1 MKVNHPMSRKTGLAA
16 GVAAGFWFFTQIANG
31 AQGPVVEVPVPG
43 GVKALAAI
51 SHCDRNAG
59 YGDILVKYSKALI
72 HYTESDAGLDDYAA
86 NLREYFAAVAELAK
100 IAEQH
105 GDQAVVS
112 LSLGASPEKTARALD
127 LFGWK
132 VVRTRRGPRLELADG
147 KRDGPRQEIPD
158 ALGIDALVMQQTLER
173 GGTFRFELETG
184 RARLNGGDLWSE
196 YAERARR
203 LPGGLFE
210 AFANDLPLAKAYV
223 ALSAAPPA
231 TTAALIKG
239 IGLRAL
245 VERHANVLALYG
257 KSLEVKDGAAVVPG
271 GEAAEPAWTRLTG
284 ASPHNPPAFFR
295 GLLEKDLGKLA
306 AFYSAI
312 AGADAAHQRFF
323 TSSAE
328 TLARFYKW
336 YRDSEEFSAGATH
349 PAGTWRARMF
359 RELPLDQRKEWPA
372 SESLEAPLAIATLAK
387 ARKAPFDERSA
398 ALIEE
403 HFNEWR
409 PLLPY
414 FEALPA
420 LGAAEFES
428 LAACEQALRG
438 YDRAR
443 REVALGDWYSLVDLI
458 ALGERAGSLDPAA
471 GALAFRR
478 ACEACRQPHLS
489 AAALDVLKSIG
500 AGSVEDVETLLG
512 LSAQRREAFDRIMDS
527 QQVPRLADVFVSND
541 EDKTLVALS
550 GLVYAAHLDRDAL
563 LVVEDPLL
571 LRKHRFSDPKR
582 DALFLPARLE
592 ASSEPPGSRFT
603 GGFAHFEEA
612 ARRLARTGGIPA
624 ARLDPRTD
632 EEPGSATDPGPV
644 PEGGI
649 FHAQARLVEVYATVT
664 DGHGRKID
672 GLPVTEFKI
681 LDEGVPQRVAAFEPE
696 LSAVSCALVLDVT
709 GSMEASLAS
718 MRKTAFQLIDALR
731 PADSV
736 AVFAFN
742 QTVSALQ
749 PFTTDKNAAKRAV
762 LGAHLGGVTAL
773 YDALARVSRAISGR
787 SGKKVIVVVT
797 DGSDNNSVLTAGT
810 AIRRAKNTGAAIY
823 TIAEGVALN
832 DNRLVERLADIA
844 AATGGLPF
852 VVENPKQ
859 MRRAAQAI
867 AADLA
872 HGYLFAFEPAPGGA
886 KKWHRIQVLV
896 EPPERYKVRARE
908 GYYPE

>member
-1 MKVNHPMSRKTGLAA
+1 MSRKTGLAA

-31 AQGPVVEVPVPG
+31 GQVAVDVPVPG

-59 YGDILVKYSKALI
+59 YGDILVKYSNALI

-86 NLREYFAAVAELAK
+86 DLREYFAAVAELAK
-100 IAEQH
+100 IAERH

-112 LSLGASPEKTARALD
+112 LSLGAGTEKTARVLD

-132 VVRTRRGPRLELADG
+132 VVRTRGGPRIELADG
-147 KRDGPRQEIPD
+147 KRDGPRQEVPD

-184 RARLNGGDLWSE
+184 RARLNDGELWGE

-210 AFANDLPLAKAYV
+210 AFANNPSLAKAYV

-231 TTAALIKG
+231 TAAALIKG
-239 IGLRAL
+239 IGLRTL
-245 VERHANVLALYG
+245 VERHANLLALYG
-257 KSLEVKDGAAVVPG
+257 KSFEVRDGAAVVPG
-271 GEAAEPAWTRLTG
+271 GEAGEPAWARLAG
-284 ASPHNPPAFFR
+284 ASPRNAPAFFR
-295 GLLEKDLGKLA
+295 ALLEKDLGKLA
-306 AFYSAI
+306 AFYFAI
-312 AGADAAHQRFF
+312 AAADAAHQRFF
-323 TSSAE
+323 TSSEE
-328 TLARFYKW
+328 TLVRFYRW
-336 YRDSEEFSAGATH
+336 YRDSDEFSAGATH
-349 PAGTWRARMF
+349 PAGTWRARVF

-387 ARKAPFDERSA
+387 TRKAPFDERSA

-403 HFNEWR
+403 HYNEWR
-409 PLLPY
+409 PLMPY

-443 REVALGDWYSLVDLI
+443 RNLALGDWYSLVDLI
-458 ALGERAGSLDPAA
+458 ALGVRAGSLDPAA

-478 ACEACRQPHLS
+478 ACKACRQPHLS

-500 AGSVEDVETLLG
+500 GGSVENVETMLR
-512 LSAQRREAFDRIMDS
+512 LSAGRREAFDRVLDS
-527 QQVPRLADVFVSND
+527 QQVPPLSDVFGSND
-541 EDKTLVALS
+541 EEKTLVALS

-571 LRKHRFSDPKR
+571 LRKHRFLDPKR
-582 DALFLPARLE
+582 DALFLSSHLE
-592 ASSEPPGSRFT
+592 TSSQPPGSLFS
-603 GGFAHFEEA
+603 GGFANFEEA
-612 ARRLARTGGIPA
+612 ARRLVRTGGIA
-624 ARLDPRTD
+624 VARPRPRTD
-632 EEPGSATDPGPV
+632 EAGPAPDPGPA

-672 GLPVTEFKI
+672 GLPVTDFKI
-681 LDEGVPQRVAAFEPE
+681 LDEGVPQRVAAFEPQ

-731 PADSV
+731 PSDSV

-742 QTVSALQ
+742 QTVLALQ
-749 PFTTDKNAAKRAV
+749 PFTTDKTAAKRAV
-762 LGAHLGGVTAL
+762 LGAHLGGVTSL

-787 SGKKVIVVVT
+787 SGKKVIIVVT
-797 DGSDNNSVLTAGT
+797 DGSDNNSVLTAET

-823 TIAEGVALN
+823 TIAEGVAL
-832 DNRLVERLADIA
+832 DDRRLVERLADIA
-844 AATGGLPF
+844 TATGGLPF
-852 VVENPKQ
+852 VVENPKE

-867 AADLA
+867 AADLT

-886 KKWHRIQVLV
+886 KEWHRIEVLV
-896 EPPERYKVRARE
+896 EPPKRYKVRARE